1 VAEALGWSGKQVMD
15 VYRSAMAKMRAAAN
29 RYERPRR
36 PRR

>member
-1 VAEALGWSGKQVMD
+1 MD